1 MRLKSSSILLVLLT
15 LFCWSAES
23 KNNIP
28 EDIKFNVYRNSNLIG
43 FHNLSFSQLGDD
55 IKAEIE
61 IKFEVTFLGFVV
73 YDYYHKNVEIWSDYR
88 LKTLETFT
96 DKNGE
101 ELSCKVSKS
110 KDTYKISGTSRET
123 LSDETIIPT
132 SYWRNELIKGVEK
145 KTLNTQDCSII
156 NFKIESLGKKM
167 IYNNKVKTDH
177 YKLVGKE
184 STGEEVII
192 DIWYDKFDRWVKMI
206 FIKDG
211 SKIEYIS
218 KKFDKSNE

>member
-1 MRLKSSSILLVLLT
+1 MTSKSSSILLVLLI
-15 LFCWSAES
+15 LFSSSVKS
-23 KNNIP
+23 KSSTPDN
-28 EDIKFNVYRNSNLIG
+28 IKFNVYRNSSLIG
-43 FHNLSFSQLGDD
+43 FHNVSFSQLEDD

-73 YDYYHKNVEIWSDYR
+73 YDYYHKNVEVWSDDK

-96 DKNGE
+96 NKNGE

-123 LSDETIIPT
+123 ISDETIIPT

-177 YKLVGKE
+177 YKLEGKE
-184 STGEEVII
+184 STGEDVII
-192 DIWYDKFDRWVKMI
+192 DIWYDRFGRWVKMI
-206 FIKDG
+206 FVKDG
-211 SKIEYIS
+211 SEIEYIS
-218 KKFDKSNE
+218 KKFDKNNE

>member
-1 MRLKSSSILLVLLT
+1 MRLKSSSILLVLLI
-15 LFCWSAES
+15 LFSWSVES

-28 EDIKFNVYRNSNLIG
+28 EDIKFNVYRNSSLIG

-73 YDYYHKNVEIWSDYR
+73 YDYYHKNVEVWSDDK

-110 KDTYKISGTSRET
+110 KDRYKISGTSRET
-123 LSDETIIPT
+123 LSEETIIPT
-132 SYWRNELIKGVEK
+132 SYWRNELIKGLKRKHLIRKIVVLSILR
-145 KTLNTQDCSII
+145 LNHW
-156 NFKIESLGKKM
+156 GKK
-167 IYNNKVKTDH
+167 
-177 YKLVGKE
+177 
-184 STGEEVII
+184 
-192 DIWYDKFDRWVKMI
+192 
-206 FIKDG
+206 
-211 SKIEYIS
+211 
-218 KKFDKSNE
+218 